1 MAKNKS
7 VIDET
12 SRGVIVENAKVLPVE
27 EGFDFTSLNAVLTE
41 ILKTQEIIGYILR
54 SKTLATVNLAEPD
67 KIVDYAL
74 LTAQTI
80 DHANTMTELFNV
92 GKVESL
98 LLESE
103 KVKKYLK
110 LSLLLWIPVL
120 INLALVRDLL
130 EIGTNIGGI
139 ARLIFTVAQ
148 NNKIDFIFIF
158 IPILALDLL
167 ILYLLGVNIPGF
179 FRRIADEVKSLF
191 GDK

>member
-1 MAKNKS
+1 VK
-7 VIDET
+7 E
-12 SRGVIVENAKVLPVE
+12 L
-27 EGFDFTSLNAVLTE
+27 
-41 ILKTQEIIGYILR
+41 ILKLIAIIAAFILAIGIFLH
-54 SKTLATVNLAEPD
+54 SFLFNILG
-67 KIVDYAL
+67 
-74 LTAQTI
+74 LTAFCLPPFLILT
-80 DHANTMTELFNV
+80 LFLKN
-92 GKVESL
+92 
-98 LLESE
+98 E

-139 ARLIFTVAQ
+139 AGLIFTVAQ

-167 ILYLLGVNIPGF
+167 ILYLLGIDIPGF
-179 FRRIADEVKSLF
+179 FRKIAEGSKSLF